1 MAVEKWTRI
10 AEVFSPALSLVI
22 LVGRPPRY
30 ANVATSDYVPPPN
43 PSTTTEHKT
52 ISVCEDEYT
61 KFLQYHKAVICSHH
75 SPYLSSLLG
84 YGNSSSETRLF
95 IRL

>member
-1 MAVEKWTRI
+1 MACPRRRFRLFLWQWRSGRGSRKCSHYGDSVKR
-10 AEVFSPALSLVI
+10 ALSLVI

-61 KFLQYHKAVICSHH
+61 KFLQYQAAK
-75 SPYLSSLLG
+75 L
-84 YGNSSSETRLF
+84 
-95 IRL
+95 